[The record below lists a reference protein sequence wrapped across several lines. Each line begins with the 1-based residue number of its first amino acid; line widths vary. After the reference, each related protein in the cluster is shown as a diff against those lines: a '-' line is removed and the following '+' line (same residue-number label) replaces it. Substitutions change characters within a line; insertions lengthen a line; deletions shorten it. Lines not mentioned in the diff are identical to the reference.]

1 MNRANIK
8 HIDLSENRCPEP
20 SHFCKNLC
28 SHARMSG
35 LKEGGEAVES
45 DQGEIVKTGHSEAGM
60 LITSRAGEHGFNG
73 GFSAILKTLR
83 KSILRWCLSYLHSQI
98 SSWNAI
104 LLIKV

>member
-28 SHARMSG
+28 SHARMRG

-45 DQGEIVKTGHSEAGM
+45 DQGEIVKTGHSEAGIF
-60 LITSRAGEHGFNG
+60 ITSFHCL
-73 GFSAILKTLR
+73 LKG
-83 KSILRWCLSYLHSQI
+83 S
-98 SSWNAI
+98 SSWLNGCSI
-104 LLIKV
+104 IVQD